1 MLLSTT
7 DECPLELRWKAIEG
21 QEVLVLVDGKPMATE
36 LVGALTRL
44 VIHREVVYSGGKD
57 EPVMEKQQFT
67 VKPLEVRLEFVP
79 FIPEGLEIINAVT
92 DEKVD

>member
-1 MLLSTT
+1 
-7 DECPLELRWKAIEG
+7 
-21 QEVLVLVDGKPMATE
+21 
-36 LVGALTRL
+36 
-44 VIHREVVYSGGKD
+44 VVYSGGKD